1 MRTIATKDRSMTAKL
16 NRSRNDLPL
25 QTREEMISLL
35 NQRLAEVIDLGLQS
49 KQAHWNVNGPHFIGL
64 HELFDRVAGQVGEFS
79 DEIAER
85 AVALG
90 GTAYGTIQA
99 IAGNSDIPAYPL
111 GPGAGR
117 DHVNNMAEALAV
129 VGERIR
135 EAIETATDVGDAD
148 TADLFTAVSRG
159 IDKLLWMVEAHNQ
172 ADD

>member
-1 MRTIATKDRSMTAKL
+1 MRTIATSDSVMTAKL
-16 NRSRNDLPL
+16 NLSRNDLSL
-25 QTREEMISLL
+25 QKRQEMVSLL

-49 KQAHWNVNGPHFIGL
+49 KQAHWNVKGPHFIGL
-64 HELFDRVAGQVGEFS
+64 HKLFDRVSGQIGAFS

-90 GTAYGTIQA
+90 GAACGTIQA
-99 IAGNSDIPAYPL
+99 ISENSDMPAYPL
-111 GPGAGR
+111 ELSAGEG
-117 DHVNNMAEALAV
+117 HVSKMAGALAMI
-129 VGERIR
+129 GARIR
-135 EAIETATDVGDAD
+135 KAIETATDAGDAD